1 MPRETRRATRTT
13 ERRRQRRAGETVAQA
28 RITYL
33 SDDEKQF
40 IHEKTL
46 EVLAEVGIAYN
57 TPAAIDLLEAA
68 GARVDRETLK
78 AWLTWDVI
86 EPALRTVPRQVLL
99 AGRDPSHDVVLG
111 GDRLLCT
118 SDGMTTYWYDDL
130 TGERREGTTD
140 DLALI
145 TRLSDALPEIDYIWP
160 TIQAGDADGELMPL
174 VMQATVVRN
183 SVKHVQDEVRTPEMV
198 GPILE
203 IYEAACGAPLTERPY
218 FSVTNCTIAP
228 LQHDREMT
236 EAGLLLCKRGVPIF
250 VLPMPQVGTT
260 GPGTVLSDCI
270 VNMAELLSGIVLYQ
284 LAEPG
289 CATISGVGAGVAD
302 MRTGGYIAAGPEI
315 GLINMICIEMSRF
328 YGLPTQATGM
338 SSDAKAVNFQAGSE
352 GGMTALVAALLGSD
366 SLIAAGGLD
375 GVQQSSLA
383 KIVLD
388 CDQIGALQ
396 RYCRAAPI
404 DEAHALLD
412 DIKEVGIGGHF
423 LGARSTRRF
432 ARTEVWRPAV
442 FQRGTFDEFKD
453 RSLVEQAVERARAV
467 VAAYEPPPLPDGADE
482 HIDQVIK
489 GYAASL
495 T

>member
-1 MPRETRRATRTT
+1 MAK
-13 ERRRQRRAGETVAQA
+13 A

-46 EVLAEVGIAYN
+46 QVLAEVGVAFN
-57 TPAAIDLLEAA
+57 SPKAIELLAAA
-68 GARVDRETLK
+68 GAEVDREALTAK
-78 AWLTWDVI
+78 LTWDLI
-86 EPALRTVPRQVLL
+86 EPALATVPRQVRL
-99 AGRDPSHDVVLG
+99 AGRDAAHDVMLG
-111 GDRLLCT
+111 DGGFLCT

-130 TGERREGTTD
+130 TGRRRPGTSD
-140 DLALI
+140 DLAQI
-145 TRLSDALPEIDYIWP
+145 TRLSDAMPELDYLWP
-160 TIQAGDADGELMPL
+160 TMQAGDADGELMPL
-174 VMQATVVRN
+174 VMQAVMVRN
-183 SVKHVQDEVRTPEMV
+183 SAKHVQDEVRTPEMV

-203 IYEAACGAPLTERPY
+203 IYETACGAPLTERPY

-228 LQHDREMT
+228 LQHDRDMT

-260 GPGTVLSDCI
+260 GPGTVLADCI

-328 YGLPTQATGM
+328 YRLPTQATGM
-338 SSDAKAVNFQAGSE
+338 SSDAKAPDFQCGSE
-352 GGMTALVAALLGSD
+352 GGMTALVAALIGAD
-366 SLIAAGGLD
+366 SLIAAGGFD

-388 CDQIGALQ
+388 CDQIGALR
-396 RYCRAAPI
+396 RYLREDPV

-412 DIKEVGIGGHF
+412 DIREVGIGGHF
-423 LGARSTRRF
+423 LGRRATRSF

-442 FQRGTFDEFKD
+442 FQRGTFEEFAGT
-453 RSLVEQAVERARAV
+453 SLVASAVERARAAI
-467 VAAYEPPPLPDGADE
+467 AAYEPPALPDDADR
-482 HIDQVIK
+482 HIDEVIAA
-489 GYAASL
+489 YAATL
-495 T
+495 A

>member
-1 MPRETRRATRTT
+1 M
-13 ERRRQRRAGETVAQA
+13 AQA

-33 SDDEKQF
+33 TDDEKQF

-46 EVLAEVGIAYN
+46 EVLGEVGVAYN
-57 TPAAIDLLEAA
+57 TPKAIDLLEAA
-68 GARVDRETLK
+68 GAQVDRD
-78 AWLTWDVI
+78 ALTAKLGWDVI
-86 EPALRTVPRQVLL
+86 EPALKTVPSQVLL
-99 AGRDPSHDVVLG
+99 AGRDGTHDVVLG

-118 SDGMTTYWYDDL
+118 SDGMTTYRYDDL
-130 TGERREGTTD
+130 TGERRAGTAD
-140 DLALI
+140 DLAVI
-145 TRLSDALPEIDYIWP
+145 TRLSDALPEIDYLWP
-160 TIQAGDADGELMPL
+160 TIQAGDADEELMPL

-203 IYEAACGAPLTERPY
+203 IYETACGAPLTERPY

-236 EAGLLLCKRGVPIF
+236 EAGLQLCKRGVPIF

-338 SSDAKAVNFQAGSE
+338 SSDAKAANFQAGSE
-352 GGMTALVAALLGSD
+352 GGMTALVAALLGAD

-396 RYCRAAPI
+396 RYRRPEVI

-412 DIKEVGIGGHF
+412 DIKAVGIGGHF
-423 LGARSTRRF
+423 LGRKSTRQF
-432 ARTEVWRPAV
+432 GRTEVWRPAV
-442 FQRGTFDEFKD
+442 FQRGTFDEF
-453 RSLVEQAVERARAV
+453 RERPLVEQAVERANEV
-467 VAAYEPPPLPDGADE
+467 LAAYEPRPLSDE
-482 HIDQVIK
+482 AERHIDEVIRA
-489 GYAASL
+489 YDA
-495 T
+495 TIRR